1 MPNEETTWAVREH
14 GAIQKLAENLWWVDG
29 SLPNMSLRRC
39 MTVARLS
46 DGRLAIH
53 SAIALQEVDMQQ
65 LEAWG
70 TPAFL
75 IVPSG
80 YHRLDAPRYKARYP
94 QLRVFAPAA
103 ARAKV
108 EEVVKVDGRYADFPS
123 DDVVTLRDLDGT
135 REGLMTVKSSDGTTL
150 VFNDCLFN
158 MDKKKDF
165 LGNLITT
172 LMGSAPGPR
181 VSRLA
186 KAALVKDQPTYRREL
201 ERLATIPD
209 LVRVIVAHEKVAS
222 GPDAR
227 ACLLAAK
234 DFLRAG

>member
-1 MPNEETTWAVREH
+1 MTNPNTAWVVREH

-39 MTVARLS
+39 MTVARLG

-53 SAIALQEVDMQQ
+53 SAIALQESDMQQ

-80 YHRLDAPRYKARYP
+80 YHRMDAPRYKARYP
-94 QLRVFAPAA
+94 QLQVFAPAA

-108 EEVVKVDGRYADFPS
+108 EEVVKVDGRYTDFPN
-123 DDVVTLRDLDGT
+123 DDVVALSDLAGT

-186 KAALVKDQPTYRREL
+186 KAALVKDQAVYRREL
-201 ERLATIPD
+201 ERLAEIPD

-222 GPDAR
+222 GPEAR

-234 DFLRAG
+234 EFLRAG

>member
-1 MPNEETTWAVREH
+1 MANTAWAVREH
-14 GAIQKLAENLWWVDG
+14 GAVRKLAENLWWVDG
-29 SLPNMSLRRC
+29 SIPNMSLRRC
-39 MTVARLS
+39 MTVARFN
-46 DGRLAIH
+46 DGRLVIH
-53 SAIALQEVDMQQ
+53 SAIALQEADMQA

-80 YHRLDAPRYKARYP
+80 YHRLDAPRYKQRYP
-94 QLRVFAPAA
+94 QLQVFAPAA

-108 EEVVKVDGRYADFPS
+108 EQVVKVDGRYTDFPS
-123 DDVVTLRDLDGT
+123 DEVITLRDLEGT

-201 ERLATIPD
+201 ERLAEIPD
-209 LVRVIVAHEKVAS
+209 LVRVIVAHEKVAT

-227 ACLLAAK
+227 ACLLGAK
-234 DFLRAG
+234 EYLRAE